1 METGGDLT
9 LIKFDF
15 ETNSEET
22 ILKDKLKELQGVASI
37 IEAKLSLIDMK
48 KDLDR
53 RVHEDRDYF

>member
-1 METGGDLT
+1 MT

-22 ILKDKLKELQGVASI
+22 ILKNKLKELQGVASI
-37 IEAKLSLIDMK
+37 IEARLSLIDMK